1 LRIDTEAYTENEEE
15 IIHTLTSDKE
25 HDNQSKNYY
34 TTSHNRMRVKQLY
47 FLLCNSCFWCA
58 PYLYLG
64 KIMDRCPACNNDR
77 LESMPICDKEIYK
90 FGYDPKTEVMLEFS
104 KNARVK

>member
-47 FLLCNSCFWCA
+47 FLL
-58 PYLYLG
+58 
-64 KIMDRCPACNNDR
+64 
-77 LESMPICDKEIYK
+77 
-90 FGYDPKTEVMLEFS
+90 YDPCLQVNLDCGLSGEESRDRYEYDMRSQMDDCNGLRMQLNFVPQSYLNCM
-104 KNARVK
+104 R